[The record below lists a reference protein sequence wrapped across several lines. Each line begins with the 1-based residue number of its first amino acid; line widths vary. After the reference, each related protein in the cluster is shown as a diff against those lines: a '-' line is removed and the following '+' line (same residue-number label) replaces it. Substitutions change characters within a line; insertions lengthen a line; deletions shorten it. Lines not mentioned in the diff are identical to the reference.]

1 MMMQI
6 CRVLLVV
13 ALVVAPMPALAVGAA
28 VQTSQ
33 QESADNSEEPASI
46 NPAGALPAG
55 EKQPQE
61 IVRVIETVYITETL
75 VLTEIVPI
83 TETVVVTEVVAV
95 EQIVPVTETVVVTE
109 VVTVEQIVPVTET
122 VVVTEV
128 VAVEQIVPV
137 TETVVVTEV
146 VAVEQIVPV
155 TETVVVTEVVAVEQI
170 VPVTETVVVTEVV
183 TVEQIVPVTETVAG
197 VEAAA
202 SSTKE
207 QAVEPSINQTPASK
221 SQAEE
226 AVTALPI
233 SETDPTSSSTTAASQ
248 KTGAARPLTH
258 WSQLTPAYSE
268 PTPLPVTGLAMYY
281 APRVMDGVASYRERV
296 NNIEECEE
304 CIGRVALLRAGDIG
318 RHVWIQVGD
327 GVVEGPFQVLDVAG
341 RHHIPDLLR
350 RNWVVDVDYETA
362 MRWGMRGPIEV
373 TVYAEPPARIAI
385 RPTQPNEGKAP

>member
-1 MMMQI
+1 MMQI

-13 ALVVAPMPALAVGAA
+13 ALVVAPMPALAIGGA

-83 TETVVVTEVVAV
+83 TETVVVTEVM
-95 EQIVPVTETVVVTE
+95 
-109 VVTVEQIVPVTET
+109 
-122 VVVTEV
+122 
-128 VAVEQIVPV
+128 
-137 TETVVVTEV
+137 
-146 VAVEQIVPV
+146 
-155 TETVVVTEVVAVEQI
+155 
-170 VPVTETVVVTEVV
+170 

-207 QAVEPSINQTPASK
+207 QTVEPSINQTPASK

-233 SETDPTSSSTTAASQ
+233 SETDPTSSSTATVSQ
-248 KTGAARPLTH
+248 KTDAARLLTH

-281 APRVMDGVASYRERV
+281 APRVMDSVASYRERV

-385 RPTQPNEGKAP
+385 RPTQPTEGKAP